1 MSGWSSQRV
10 AEVGELYDLLA
21 STPPPGMNK
30 YEMEAQPGWSPGV
43 LHQRIRDLRIEL
55 GDDNINLVCD
65 PDGHREAWRYFLTGN
80 LGEAREWLNNRRQ
93 DLGEPS
99 HHDALRVY
107 GVGRCQHHGECAG
120 SSGSEDRNHPPASD
134 RGLGPDELR
143 AHAAV
148 Q

>member
-21 STPPPGMNK
+21 STPPPGINK
-30 YEMEAQPGWSPGV
+30 YEMEAQLGWSPGV

-80 LGEAREWLNNRRQ
+80 LGEAREWLNNRHQ
-93 DLGEPS
+93 DLES
-99 HHDALRVY
+99 RLTTMHSVSTALVAASTTASVQGRRV
-107 GVGRCQHHGECAG
+107 RRIETTLRHLI
-120 SSGSEDRNHPPASD
+120 EDLALMS
-134 RGLGPDELR
+134 
-143 AHAAV
+143 
-148 Q
+148 